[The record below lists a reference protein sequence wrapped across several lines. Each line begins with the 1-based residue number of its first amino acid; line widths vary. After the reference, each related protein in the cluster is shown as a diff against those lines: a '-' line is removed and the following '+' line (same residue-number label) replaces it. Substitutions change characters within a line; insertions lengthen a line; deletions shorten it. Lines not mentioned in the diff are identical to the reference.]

1 MSALRLKR
9 ILAAASAIA
18 LTVAPAAQ
26 ACTGIKLANTDG
38 TTVHGRTV
46 EFGTKIDISIAA
58 IPRGTEFKARAPG
71 GDGLKY
77 ASKYAAVGAVT
88 FKDLALAD
96 GLNEAGL
103 AAGAFYFPG
112 FAQYAEINAQNRSK
126 ALSPVDFTN
135 WLLTQFATVS
145 EVRTAIEGGQAIIA
159 PTVLEGWGPEP
170 PPFHYVVYDKT
181 GASIVVE
188 PVDGKL
194 KVHDN
199 PLGVVTNSPAFDW
212 HMTNLRNYISLRP
225 LNVPSVKIGSVELK
239 PLGQGSGMV
248 GMPGDFTPPSRF
260 VRAAIYSTTAVPSA
274 NADEG
279 IKQTFHILNNFD
291 IPIGVAGEKRG
302 GEVGYDYTL
311 YTVAR
316 DPTNLRYYW
325 RTYDD
330 QTIRMI
336 DMKALGLVGPSLAIG
351 AAPKVRLLGVAT
363 TQPIVDM
370 SAQLAAQK

>member
-1 MSALRLKR
+1 MSARQLRK

-18 LTVAPAAQ
+18 LAVAPAAQ

-46 EFGTKIDISIAA
+46 EFGTKIDISIVA
-58 IPRGTEFKARAPG
+58 IPRGTEFKGRAPG
-71 GDGLKY
+71 GEGLKY
-77 ASKYAAVGAVT
+77 TSKYAAVGAIT
-88 FKDLALAD
+88 FKDVSLAD

-103 AAGAFYFPG
+103 AAGIFYFPG
-112 FAQYAEINAQNRSK
+112 FAQYTEVTAQNRSK
-126 ALSPVDFTN
+126 ALSPVDFAN
-135 WLLTQFATVS
+135 WVLTQFATVS
-145 EVRTAIEGGQAIIA
+145 EVRSAIESGQAIIA
-159 PTVLEGWGPEP
+159 PTILEGWGPQP
-170 PPFHYVVYDKT
+170 PPFHYVVYDKS
-181 GASIVVE
+181 GASIVIE
-188 PVDGKL
+188 PVGGTL
-194 KVHDN
+194 KIHDN
-199 PLGVVTNSPAFDW
+199 PLGVVTNSPSFDW

-225 LNVPSVKIGSVELK
+225 LNVASVKIGPVELT

-274 NADEG
+274 NAEEG

-291 IPIGVAGEKRG
+291 IPIGVAGEKEG
-302 GEVGYDYTL
+302 KQIGYDYTL

-316 DPTNLRYYW
+316 DPQNLRYYW

-330 QTIRMI
+330 QTIRMV
-336 DMKALGLVGPSLAIG
+336 DMKALGLGEPSLAIG
-351 AAPKVRLLGVAT
+351 GTPKVKFLSVST

-370 SAQLAAQK
+370 TGQLTAQK